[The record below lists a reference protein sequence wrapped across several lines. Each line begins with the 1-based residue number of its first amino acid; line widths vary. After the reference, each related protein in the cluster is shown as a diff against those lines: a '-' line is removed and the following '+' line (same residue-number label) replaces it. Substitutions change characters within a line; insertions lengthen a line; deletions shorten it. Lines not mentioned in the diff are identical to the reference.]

1 MPMRTLELNF
11 EESIEVCKALANKHR
26 MAILRLLSERPHN
39 VNELA
44 DRLGLPFST
53 TAVNVKKLED
63 VNLITT
69 ELLPGRGTQK
79 INTKKYDQI
88 VIDIG
93 PQESKEAEETII
105 YDMPI
110 GDYTDCSIEPSCGLV
125 GESDYIN
132 GHDDPRAFYETGRN
146 DAQLIFF
153 KSGYL
158 EYRFPNRLPRKE
170 KADQIKFSA
179 EVCSEAPLFKLD
191 WPSDITVWINGQEV
205 ATWTSPSDFGGER
218 GFLTPK
224 WWMTNHTQYGILK
237 NWRVTKDGCYLDD
250 KLVNSECTIDSLK
263 IADTPYIS
271 FKIGVKEDALN
282 VGGINLFGHKFGNY
296 RQGIVMRLLTVPK

>member
-1 MPMRTLELNF
+1 MRTLKLNF
-11 EESIEVCKALANKHR
+11 EESIEVSKALANKHR

-44 DRLGLPFST
+44 ERLGLPFST

-63 VNLITT
+63 VDLITT

-88 VIDIG
+88 IIDIA

-110 GDYTDCSIEPSCGLV
+110 GQYTDCSVEPSCGLV

-132 GHDDPRAFYETGRN
+132 GHDDPRAFYEPGREE
-146 DAQLIFF
+146 AQLIFF
-153 KSGYL
+153 KTGYL
-158 EYRFPNRLPRKE
+158 EYRFPNRLPYGE

-191 WPSDITVWINGQEV
+191 WPSDITVWINGHEV

-224 WWMTNHTQYGILK
+224 WWMRNHTQYGLLK
-237 NWRVTKDGCYLDD
+237 NWRVTKDGCFLDEA
-250 KLVNSECTIDSLK
+250 LVNSECTVDTLK
-263 IADTPYIS
+263 LAESPYIS
-271 FKIGVKEDALN
+271 FKIGVKKDAIN
-282 VGGINLFGHKFGNY
+282 AGGMNLFGHKFGNY
-296 RQGIVMRLLTVPK
+296 RQGIVMRLLTEPK

>member
-1 MPMRTLELNF
+1 MRTLKLNF
-11 EESIEVCKALANKHR
+11 EESIEVSKALANKHR

-44 DRLGLPFST
+44 ERLGLPFST

-63 VNLITT
+63 VDLITT

-88 VIDIG
+88 IIDIA

-110 GDYTDCSIEPSCGLV
+110 GQYTDCKVEPSCGLV

-132 GHDDPRAFYETGRN
+132 GHDDPRAFYETGR
-146 DAQLIFF
+146 DEAQLIFF

-158 EYRFPNRLPRKE
+158 EYRFPNRLPHGE

-191 WPSDITVWINGQEV
+191 WPSDITVWINGHEV

-224 WWMTNHTQYGILK
+224 WWMTNHTQYGLLK
-237 NWRVTKDGCYLDD
+237 NWRVTKDGCFLDEA
-250 KLVNSECTIDSLK
+250 LVNRDCTIDTLK
-263 IADTPYIS
+263 LAESPYIS
-271 FKIGVKEDALN
+271 FKIGVKKDALN
-282 VGGINLFGHKFGNY
+282 AGGMNLFGHKFGNY
-296 RQGIVMRLLTVPK
+296 RQGIVMRLLTEPK